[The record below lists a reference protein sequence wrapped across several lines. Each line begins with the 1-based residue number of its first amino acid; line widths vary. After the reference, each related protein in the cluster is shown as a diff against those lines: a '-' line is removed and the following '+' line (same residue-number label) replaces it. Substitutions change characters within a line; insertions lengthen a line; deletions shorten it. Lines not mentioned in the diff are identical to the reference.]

1 MSDFGDPDDML
12 LALAGG
18 GDGSSDDE
26 ASNAGSRRRSRSRSS
41 RSRSHRRSQS
51 AHSAGGSPQRSAT
64 AKKSQTQKSQGRARA
79 ESEDEGEASDPGTP
93 RSQSSVP
100 MDESDSDDESDD
112 GHNKEA
118 TDDENQY
125 PVEGLFKSYAE
136 KDEIM
141 AMREVD
147 REMILDERQQ
157 EKDRL
162 RRLAMLKQMVQNTEQ
177 GEKQKK
183 RKAGTADLE
192 DGQRKTSRPR
202 TTKPLPSA
210 LDSLKRARAEK
221 EDRRR
226 HREERSRHGRSPSYR
241 SRSSRSRSRLSD
253 DSDVEWAASS
263 KKRRSRTPEPALPA
277 ELRDIERC
285 RLSRTRFGKLCF
297 WPGAEQALTG
307 CYIRISIGPDPNT
320 RQPVYRMAVIKGF
333 TTGRPYAVENDQRK
347 TIVTDQYVIGAHG
360 KAQKEWPFI
369 ACSES
374 PFTDAEW
381 NRYQIVCKNDGITL
395 PKKPELMQKVED
407 INNLLSRSWTDEE
420 LSEKLKRQNA
430 LRDRFSGAERA
441 NIEREIAEARRHGNE
456 ELANEL
462 QENLDSMPAPRLAF
476 QTTLKK
482 ASPTKPS
489 GPTQQDRLAEK
500 NRINR
505 QLNSKL
511 VREAQLAER
520 RKVREIEEALARGEE
535 VAGDMSRRVKTK
547 VKFLHKAEDEA
558 KGFVPRNASGAS
570 TPANGTPKLGA
581 QKTLKDE
588 LPHMAKLREQAAATG
603 KGGIPKIHQALTD
616 DDVIGALDL
625 DIDDEI

>member
-26 ASNAGSRRRSRSRSS
+26 ASNAGSRRRSRSSRS
-41 RSRSHRRSQS
+41 RSRSHGRSQS
-51 AHSAGGSPQRSAT
+51 AHDAEGSPPRSTT
-64 AKKSQTQKSQGRARA
+64 AKKGPIKKSQGRARD
-79 ESEDEGEASDPGTP
+79 ESEDEGEASDNGSA
-93 RSQSSVP
+93 RSQSSAP

-112 GHNKEA
+112 GNNKDA
-118 TDDENQY
+118 ADDENQY

-192 DGQRKTSRPR
+192 DSQRKTSRPR
-202 TTKPLPSA
+202 TKPLPSA

-226 HREERSRHGRSPSYR
+226 HREERGRHGRSPSYR
-241 SRSSRSRSRLSD
+241 SHSSRSRSRSD
-253 DSDVEWAASS
+253 DSDVEWAATS

-277 ELRDIERC
+277 DLRDIERC
-285 RLSRTRFGKLCF
+285 RLSRTRFGKLSF

-307 CYIRISIGPDPNT
+307 CYIRISIGADPNT

-360 KAQKEWPFI
+360 KAEKDWPFI

-381 NRYQIVCKNDGITL
+381 NRYQIICKNDGITL
-395 PKKPELMQKVED
+395 PKKPELMQKVDD
-407 INNLLSRSWTDEE
+407 INKLLNRSWTDEE

-430 LRDRFSGAERA
+430 LRDRFSGAERT

-456 ELANEL
+456 ELASEL
-462 QENLDSMPAPRLAF
+462 QDKLDSMPAPRLAF

-482 ASPTKPS
+482 AGPATPS
-489 GPTQQDRLAEK
+489 APTQQDRLAEK

-520 RKVREIEEALARGEE
+520 RKVREMEEALTRGEE
-535 VAGDMSRRVKTK
+535 VEGDTSRRVKTK
-547 VKFLHKAEDEA
+547 IKFLHKAEDEA
-558 KGFVPRNASGAS
+558 KGASGAS
-570 TPANGTPKLGA
+570 TPAAAAANGTPKAGA
-581 QKTLKDE
+581 QRGE
-588 LPHMAKLREQAAATG
+588 LPHMAKLREQAAAGG

-625 DIDDEI
+625 DIDEDI